1 MTSAEEQLRLW
12 LDNATDATVQTELQH
27 LAHNGTAEQIEDA
40 FYGYLSF
47 GTAGLRGVMGA
58 GTHRMNVYTVARA
71 TQGLAN
77 YLNEHFDSPSVAI
90 ARDCRHNGQAF
101 VETTARVLAAN
112 RIRTYLYPDI
122 APTPALSFATRD
134 LLCSAGICITASHNA
149 APYNGYK
156 VYGSDGCQITSQ
168 AADEISAAI
177 QNVDVFTGIKYMSF
191 QEAVEQGLSSYIK
204 DDTIDRYLNA
214 IYDVCPRLQASEQ
227 SQPLHVVYTPLHGT
241 GLKCVARMFEK
252 LHIDK
257 VTYVE
262 KQDVPDGD
270 FPTCPSPNPESKEAL
285 ALGIETCKRVKA
297 DLLIATDPDADRCGI
312 AVADGASYTL
322 LSGNEVG
329 VLLLDF
335 LAACAQR
342 EQGDISHKVAVSTI
356 VSTAMIDALAQHY
369 GFSVKRV
376 LTGFK
381 YIGDVI
387 ADLEQ
392 QNRTRDFLLG
402 FEESYGYLNGTYVRD
417 KDAIDAT
424 MLICQMAR
432 HYKAKGMSLAAAM
445 NHLYETY
452 GYYFNK
458 TVSFNF
464 PGIEGIQK
472 MSSLMDGLRNNPP
485 ARFGSAAVEQHIDYR
500 NKIDG
505 LPAANVIELRLSD
518 QGKIIFRP
526 SGTEPKV
533 KAYLFVRASSKNA
546 ALDSITSLEQAVQ
559 QHVQPYFTD

>member
-1 MTSAEEQLRLW
+1 MTSSQEQLRLW
-12 LDNATDATVQTELQH
+12 LDNATDPTVQAELQQ
-27 LAHNGTAEQIEDA
+27 LAHAGSPEQLEDA

-47 GTAGLRGVMGA
+47 GTAGLRGIMGA
-58 GTHRMNVYTVARA
+58 GTHRMNVYTIARA
-71 TQGLAN
+71 TQGLAD
-77 YLNEHFDSPSVAI
+77 YLNAHFDSPSVAI

-112 RIRTYLYPDI
+112 GIHAYIYPDI

-156 VYGSDGCQITSQ
+156 VYGSDGCQITSE

-177 QNVDVFTGIKYMSF
+177 QRVDVFTGPKYMAF
-191 QEAVEQGLSSYIK
+191 QEAVEQGLASYIK
-204 DDTIDRYLNA
+204 DDTGDRYLNA

-227 SQPLHVVYTPLHGT
+227 AQPLHVVYTPLHGT
-241 GLKCVARMFEK
+241 GLKCAARMFER

-285 ALGIETCKRVKA
+285 TLGLETCKRVKA

-312 AVADGASYTL
+312 AVADGDSYTL
-322 LSGNEVG
+322 LTGNEVG

-342 EQGDISHKVAVSTI
+342 EQGDLSHKVAVSTI
-356 VSTAMIDALAQHY
+356 VSTAMIDALAKHY

-387 ADLEQ
+387 ADLERE
-392 QNRTRDFLLG
+392 NRTSDFLLG

-432 HYKAKGMSLAAAM
+432 HYKARGMSLAAAM

-452 GYYFNK
+452 GYYCNK
-458 TVSFNF
+458 TLSFNF
-464 PGIEGIQK
+464 PGVEGLHT
-472 MSSLMDGLRNNPP
+472 MSALMNDLRDNPP
-485 ARFGSAAVEQHIDYR
+485 ATFGGLLVQRHVDYR

-505 LPAANVIELRLSD
+505 LPSANVIELQLAD
-518 QGKIIFRP
+518 QAKVIFRP

-533 KAYLFVRASSKNA
+533 KAYLFVQAPTKAS
-546 ALDSITSLEQAVQ
+546 ALDKLATLQETVQ
-559 QHVQPYFTD
+559 RYVQPYFTD